1 MALNGSNLLRRL
13 YKVRYDI
20 SRNGSVFKFSLFID
34 FTARRTLIDLYG
46 ESNESSSKESTQ
58 FRADAI
64 SEAATKPIQGLKLK
78 FNMGKLI
85 VLSVL
90 VAAGAVL
97 FGERYIAIRF
107 VHF

>member
-1 MALNGSNLLRRL
+1 MDLI
-13 YKVRYDI
+13 YFVDFIKYDMTC
-20 SRNGSVFKFSLFID
+20 RNGSVFKFSLFID

-46 ESNESSSKESTQ
+46 ESNESSSKESAQ

-64 SEAATKPIQGLKLK
+64 SEPIQGLKLK
-78 FNMGKLI
+78 FNMGKLM